1 MSSRSRVVRSVVA
14 GALSVVAL
22 AGWAAAPPATAAT
35 HAVTGQHQYTCQIA
49 QSNKPSKKPIMT
61 SSMQLSMQLAVPASV
76 QPGQRLSLRGTMS
89 LQFPEELAT
98 YGKTLVDTANGF
110 SDTMSVA
117 LTLNGRTTVLRADR
131 WQSPNVKV
139 ENPLIV
145 RAPVSFPAI
154 TVPSG
159 STGSIKL
166 AMPRDG
172 VLKNPYFAT
181 PSAVAFTAAAQAHG
195 ALLNADFYLACAGAS
210 TTPTFATIP
219 IGSTA
224 GSQGMGRP
232 GTPNEAAGGASEA
245 PGSDPAAV
253 ADDPFGGNTAQTGVA
268 TGPGEQLVDGSLTA
282 GTPQTGQGIYV
293 PAGVLIV
300 IGVVVC
306 LAALAFAGWTQ
317 YRLTALRASLD
328 D

>member
-1 MSSRSRVVRSVVA
+1 MRNRSRAATTVVA
-14 GALSVVAL
+14 GALGLIAIAS
-22 AGWAAAPPATAAT
+22 WSAAPPAAAAT

-61 SSMQLSMQLAVPASV
+61 SSMQLSMQLTVPDSI

-117 LTLNGRTTVLRADR
+117 LTMNGRTTVVRADR

-145 RAPVSFPAI
+145 RAPVSFPAVS
-154 TVPSG
+154 VPAG
-159 STGSIKL
+159 STGSIKI

-172 VLKNPYFAT
+172 VLKNPYFAS

-195 ALLNADFYLACAGAS
+195 ALLNANFYLACAGAS
-210 TTPTFATIP
+210 STPTFATIP
-219 IGSTA
+219 IGSAAAPQNA
-224 GSQGMGRP
+224 GQS
-232 GTPNEAAGGASEA
+232 GTPSAAAGGLSEV
-245 PGSDPAAV
+245 PGGDPSAA
-253 ADDPFGGNTAQTGVA
+253 ADDPFGADTTQTGVA
-268 TGPGEQLVDGSLTA
+268 AGPGDQVVDGSLA
-282 GTPQTGQGIYV
+282 SGTSQHGQGIYV
-293 PAGVLIV
+293 PAGVLIF